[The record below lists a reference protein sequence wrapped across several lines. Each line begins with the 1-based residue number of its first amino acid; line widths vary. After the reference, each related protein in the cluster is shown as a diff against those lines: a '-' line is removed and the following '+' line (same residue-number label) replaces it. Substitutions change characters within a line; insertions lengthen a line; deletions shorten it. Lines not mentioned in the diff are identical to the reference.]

1 MITSRKSRKTG
12 NTVLMFDYQP
22 DFTVYQAVIELTIDG
37 KSERIPFKCTGR
49 DGQRFMKD
57 IELECTEGP
66 NSANSSVTISYI
78 LTTSLTGKTV
88 KVKDTETN
96 LKIISETENSVTLN
110 PVLEKG
116 SKRLK
121 QKSKKFPF
129 RKTTKMSSEEEE
141 RLVKEYE
148 QIILNNPEIMQ
159 AIDFLAQGSSE
170 NEDLDTGDSDTLDP
184 LNLAKQIDDNASD
197 EEISEKLF
205 NLIFN
210 EKSEE
215 DKISECFDK
224 IEELAANCISDTP
237 NIEKNFEKL
246 KQYIFKNTNL
256 IGKMTSD
263 NRDYIR
269 KVIRSIK
276 SLMKTC
282 KNISNKSTRSDALH
296 EFCAKT
302 ELGDEAQTIQKFTEK
317 YGIRNI
323 SSENVETSENS
334 SDNSKEVENVSSN
347 LEHSEVS
354 SDNSNVSKEVE
365 KVETVQSVENVSS
378 NLEHSE
384 VSSDNSEVSENSEEV
399 SRNSKEIPTNLD
411 YVKTPEH
418 LSENITGFT

>member
-1 MITSRKSRKTG
+1 MITSKKSRKTG

-37 KSERIPFKCTGR
+37 KSERIPFRCTGR

-57 IELECTEGP
+57 IELD
-66 NSANSSVTISYI
+66 SRASSVTISYI

-88 KVKDTETN
+88 KVKDNETN
-96 LKIISETENSVTLN
+96 LKIISESENFITLN
-110 PVLEKG
+110 PVREKG
-116 SKRLK
+116 SKPLQ

-170 NEDLDTGDSDTLDP
+170 NEDLDTGDSDDLDP

-224 IEELAANCISDTP
+224 IEELAADCISDTP

-302 ELGDEAQTIQKFTEK
+302 ELGDDAQTIQKFTEK
-317 YGIRNI
+317 YGIRN
-323 SSENVETSENS
+323 VHVQTSENS
-334 SDNSKEVENVSSN
+334 EVSA
-347 LEHSEVS
+347 VS
-354 SDNSNVSKEVE
+354 SDNSNDSEKVSAENSNVSQEVE
-365 KVETVQSVENVSS
+365 NVQNVSS
-378 NLEHSE
+378 N
-384 VSSDNSEVSENSEEV
+384 SENSNDSPDISNV
-399 SRNSKEIPTNLD
+399 SKEIPTNLD
-411 YVKTPEH
+411 YIKSSEDLT
-418 LSENITGFT
+418 ENITGFT

>member
-37 KSERIPFKCTGR
+37 KSERIPFKCTGFS
-49 DGQRFMKD
+49 GQRFMKD
-57 IELECTEGP
+57 IELD
-66 NSANSSVTISYI
+66 SRASSVTISYI
-78 LTTSLTGKTV
+78 LTTSLTGKTM
-88 KVKDTETN
+88 KVKDTKTN
-96 LKIISETENSVTLN
+96 LKIISESENSITLN
-110 PVLEKG
+110 PVREKG
-116 SKRLK
+116 SKPLLR
-121 QKSKKFPF
+121 KSKCIRTKS
-129 RKTTKMSSEEEE
+129 TKMSSEEEE

-170 NEDLDTGDSDTLDP
+170 NEDLDSAGSDDLDP

-224 IEELAANCISDTP
+224 IEELASNCISDTP
-237 NIEKNFEKL
+237 NIEKHFEKL

-282 KNISNKSTRSDALH
+282 KNISNKVSRSDALH

-317 YGIRNI
+317 YGIRNV
-323 SSENVETSENS
+323 NVHSSENS
-334 SDNSKEVENVSSN
+334 SDNSNV
-347 LEHSEVS
+347 
-354 SDNSNVSKEVE
+354 
-365 KVETVQSVENVSS
+365 
-378 NLEHSE
+378 
-384 VSSDNSEVSENSEEV
+384 SEVSENISSNSENLEYSEKVSAEV
-399 SRNSKEIPTNLD
+399 SRDSKDNLEYSEVSADISENSKEVERTSENSAEDSRNSKEIPTNLD
-411 YVKTPEH
+411 YIKSSEDLT
-418 LSENITGFT
+418 ENITGFT

>member
-57 IELECTEGP
+57 IELDSRAG
-66 NSANSSVTISYI
+66 SVTISYI

-170 NEDLDTGDSDTLDP
+170 NEDLDSADSDDLDP

-224 IEELAANCISDTP
+224 IEELAADCISDTP

-317 YGIRNI
+317 YGIRN
-323 SSENVETSENS
+323 VQTSENA
-334 SDNSKEVENVSSN
+334 ET
-347 LEHSEVS
+347 SEVS
-354 SDNSNVSKEVE
+354 SDNSNDSKE
-365 KVETVQSVENVSS
+365 VETVQSVENVSS

>member
-12 NTVLMFDYQP
+12 NTVLMFDFQP

-57 IELECTEGP
+57 IELDSRAG
-66 NSANSSVTISYI
+66 SVTISYI

-96 LKIISETENSVTLN
+96 LKIISESENSITLN

-170 NEDLDTGDSDTLDP
+170 NEDLDTGDSDDLDP

-224 IEELAANCISDTP
+224 IEELAADCISDTP

-317 YGIRNI
+317 YGIRNANVQT
-323 SSENVETSENS
+323 SENVETSEDS

-347 LEHSEVS
+347 LEY
-354 SDNSNVSKEVE
+354 
-365 KVETVQSVENVSS
+365 
-378 NLEHSE
+378 SE

-418 LSENITGFT
+418 LSENIAGFT

>member
-37 KSERIPFKCTGR
+37 KSERIPFKCTGFS
-49 DGQRFMKD
+49 GQRFMKD
-57 IELECTEGP
+57 IELD
-66 NSANSSVTISYI
+66 SRASSVTISYI

-96 LKIISETENSVTLN
+96 LNIISESENSVTLN
-110 PVLEKG
+110 PVREKG
-116 SKRLK
+116 SKPLLR
-121 QKSKKFPF
+121 KSKCIRTKS
-129 RKTTKMSSEEEE
+129 TKMSSEEEE

-170 NEDLDTGDSDTLDP
+170 NEDLDSADSEDLDP

-224 IEELAANCISDTP
+224 IEELASDCISDTP

-317 YGIRNI
+317 YGIRNV
-323 SSENVETSENS
+323 NVDSKNLET
-334 SDNSKEVENVSSN
+334 SKEVENVSSN
-347 LEHSEVS
+347 LEHS
-354 SDNSNVSKEVE
+354 DN
-365 KVETVQSVENVSS
+365 
-378 NLEHSE
+378 SE
-384 VSSDNSEVSENSEEV
+384 VSSDNSENIQSVERVSNNSENISNNSEKSSDNLKSSENILNYNQII
-399 SRNSKEIPTNLD
+399 STNL
-411 YVKTPEH
+411 T
-418 LSENITGFT
+418 ENITGFT